1 MMTEYESSVMS
12 DIIEWAVDFYLVK
25 QPSFSNAEMIEDY
38 WQSYISNCEM
48 GKRESGLET
57 L

>member
-1 MMTEYESSVMS
+1 MMTEYESSVMT
-12 DIIEWAVDFYLVK
+12 DILEWAVDFYLGE
-25 QPSFSNAEMIEDY
+25 QYSFTHDEMIEDY

-48 GKRESGLET
+48 GKQESGLQT

>member
-12 DIIEWAVDFYLVK
+12 DIIEWAYKFYAGE
-25 QPSFSNAEMIEDY
+25 QNSFTHMEMIEDY

-48 GKRESGLET
+48 GKPESGLET

>member
-12 DIIEWAVDFYLVK
+12 DIIEWAVDCYFVK
-25 QPSFSNAEMIEDY
+25 QRSYSNAEMIEDY

-48 GKRESGLET
+48 GKPESGLET
-57 L
+57 F

>member
-12 DIIEWAVDFYLVK
+12 DIIDWAVEFYLAK
-25 QPSFSNAEMIEDY
+25 YSFTNVEMIEDY

-48 GKRESGLET
+48 GKPESGLET
-57 L
+57 F